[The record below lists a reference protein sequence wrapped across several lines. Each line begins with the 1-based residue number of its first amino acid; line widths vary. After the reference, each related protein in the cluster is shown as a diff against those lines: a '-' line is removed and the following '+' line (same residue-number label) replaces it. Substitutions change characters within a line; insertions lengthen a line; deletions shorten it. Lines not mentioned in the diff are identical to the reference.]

1 MQSFMIVRRE
11 STTYA
16 RLGLLRTR
24 RGIVHTPAF
33 MPVGTQATVK
43 SLTPE
48 EIRAT
53 GSEIILANTYHLFLR
68 PGPQVLEAVGG
79 LHIFMGWDGPILTDS
94 GGFQVYSLAKLRQV
108 TERGVIFRSHIDG
121 SLCELTPESVIDLQF
136 IFGSDIVMPLDDVV
150 GYGEPEQ
157 RQRDAME
164 RTHRWLRRSIER
176 FQERTAN
183 MSAEER
189 PLLVGIA
196 QGGFDATRRQQSA
209 ATIAALPVD
218 GFAIGGLSVGEPK
231 PLLEAMLAASLQAL
245 PEDRPRYLMGVGAP
259 EDLWRAVALGVD
271 LFDCVLPTRLAR
283 HGALFTSS
291 GRIDITSAR
300 FKFLTAPVDETCDC
314 YTCRHFSAAYL
325 HHLFRA
331 KELLAYRLAT
341 IHNVRFIQNLMQKM
355 RAAIAEGTFA
365 AAWEQFLAAYQS
377 TENAR
382 GEAVLLEGEG

>member
-164 RTHRWLRRSIER
+164 RTHRWLRRSI
-176 FQERTAN
+176 
-183 MSAEER
+183 
-189 PLLVGIA
+189 
-196 QGGFDATRRQQSA
+196 
-209 ATIAALPVD
+209 
-218 GFAIGGLSVGEPK
+218 
-231 PLLEAMLAASLQAL
+231 
-245 PEDRPRYLMGVGAP
+245 
-259 EDLWRAVALGVD
+259 
-271 LFDCVLPTRLAR
+271 
-283 HGALFTSS
+283 
-291 GRIDITSAR
+291 
-300 FKFLTAPVDETCDC
+300 
-314 YTCRHFSAAYL
+314 
-325 HHLFRA
+325 
-331 KELLAYRLAT
+331 
-341 IHNVRFIQNLMQKM
+341 
-355 RAAIAEGTFA
+355 
-365 AAWEQFLAAYQS
+365 
-377 TENAR
+377 
-382 GEAVLLEGEG
+382 